1 MTDRVYPAAKP
12 NPPPAAINGGGG
24 GVNGTAVNGAG
35 PAKTGK
41 LYNPNRPR
49 PVGYRPPQNRRSRR
63 SCSCRKCCCLTFI
76 YTLIA
81 LLTLLLIAA
90 IAACIFY
97 VLYHPKHPTFS
108 VSTIRI
114 SRFNLTSA
122 DPSGFAH
129 LNSRLDFTLTAKNPN
144 KKKITF
150 VYDPMSVE
158 FSGAGVD
165 AGNATLPAFTH
176 VNGNTTILKATVISD
191 PTRDLDSDT
200 IKQLKS
206 DLTKKSGFPVTAELN
221 TMVQVQLGKIKTKKI
236 GIRVICDGIKG
247 FQPKNATSKT
257 PTPGTTSDAK
267 CKKSESTIKKKIK
280 TTSSPTTSSTKG
292 VAANQGVATITP
304 VNHQGSDNSPCLPNL
319 PARVVMPSYCHKFS
333 ARLLTN
339 VY

>member
-1 MTDRVYPAAKP
+1 MADRVYPTAKP
-12 NPPPAAINGGGG
+12 NPPPAAMNGGGG
-24 GVNGTAVNGAG
+24 APGSAPV
-35 PAKTGK
+35 KTGQ

-49 PVGYRPPQNRRSRR
+49 PVYRPQQNRRSRR

-81 LLTLLLIAA
+81 ILCILLLAA

-108 VSTIRI
+108 VSSVRI
-114 SRFNLTSA
+114 SRFNLTTA

-144 KKKITF
+144 SKKITF

-165 AGNATLPAFTH
+165 AGNATLPGFTH
-176 VNGNTTILKATVISD
+176 VAGNTTILRATVLSD
-191 PTRDLDSDT
+191 PTRDLDSDSVS
-200 IKQLKS
+200 QLRS
-206 DLTKKSGFPVTAELN
+206 DLGKKSGFPVSAELN
-221 TMVQVQLGKIKTKKI
+221 TMVEVQMGKIKTKKI
-236 GIRVICDGIKG
+236 GIRVTCDGIKG

-267 CKKSESTIKKKIK
+267 CKVDLRIKIW
-280 TTSSPTTSSTKG
+280 
-292 VAANQGVATITP
+292 AT
-304 VNHQGSDNSPCLPNL
+304 
-319 PARVVMPSYCHKFS
+319 F
-333 ARLLTN
+333 
-339 VY
+339 